1 MSNHYPKIL
10 LKMNTHLQSAF
21 TYLENVVHHPAAGKA
36 VAQKKKRR
44 ASAMPVI
51 PKATP
56 DSLNIRD
63 MFKKQDS
70 FRRNP
75 AP

>member
-1 MSNHYPKIL
+1 
-10 LKMNTHLQSAF
+10 MNTFLH
-21 TYLENVVHHPAAGKA
+21 NVPFDFEKVMHPAAGKMMIP
-36 VAQKKKRR
+36 KKKNRS
-44 ASAMPVI
+44 SAIAVI

-63 MFKKQDS
+63 MFKKQDN

>member
-1 MSNHYPKIL
+1 MSNYPKIL
-10 LKMNTHLQSAF
+10 LKMNTYLLSVI
-21 TYLENVVHHPAAGKA
+21 TYFELVAHPAAGKSA
-36 VAQKKKRR
+36 AEKRKKRNT
-44 ASAMPVI
+44 ASTVF

-56 DSLNIRD
+56 DSMNIRD
-63 MFKKQDS
+63 LSKRQDS